1 MIKDSLGNYRTPLLY
16 SISVAI
22 VYMILMP
29 SSITLNPLST
39 TFAQG
44 NATTAETMF
53 QSKSL
58 TLPPNIKHLVILLP
72 NEAHESQR
80 TGDVSSDQRLIN
92 QIYVPQKALVSPGT
106 MVAWFNGDADHDH
119 KITLTNDVKPENIIS
134 ESDDFA
140 FNEASN
146 PIVLNDTGTFNYYE
160 TDVNEEDTD
169 FVMNGTI
176 DVIDQQDLNANT
188 LANRSANSIPN
199 STSILGKGDT
209 AGVLMVPTEDTDTYV
224 QDLKSKGFAI
234 DSTHNFND
242 IRAGDQQTLLVWTT
256 SGIKL
261 DEVISTLQEVT
272 PGLPYS

>member
-1 MIKDSLGNYRTPLLY
+1 MIKDSLGNYLTPLLY
-16 SISVAI
+16 SISVTI
-22 VYMILMP
+22 VCILLSS
-29 SSITLNPLST
+29 SSISITTLPT
-39 TFAQG
+39 AFAQG
-44 NATTAETMF
+44 NATTAEIMF

-92 QIYVPQKALVSPGT
+92 QIYLPQKAIVSPGT

-119 KITLTNDVKPENIIS
+119 KITLTNDVNPENIIS

-176 DVIDQQDLNANT
+176 DVIDQQDL
-188 LANRSANSIPN
+188 
-199 STSILGKGDT
+199 
-209 AGVLMVPTEDTDTYV
+209 
-224 QDLKSKGFAI
+224 KS
-234 DSTHNFND
+234 N
-242 IRAGDQQTLLVWTT
+242 Q
-256 SGIKL
+256 KL
-261 DEVISTLQEVT
+261 DF
-272 PGLPYS
+272 

>member
-1 MIKDSLGNYRTPLLY
+1 MIEGNLRYNLISLLC

-22 VYMILMP
+22 VYMLLMSP
-29 SSITLNPLST
+29 SSIITTLPT
-39 TFAQG
+39 AF
-44 NATTAETMF
+44 ATTAESMF

-58 TLPPNIKHLVILLP
+58 TLPPNIEHLVILLP
-72 NEAHESQR
+72 NEAHESQYP
-80 TGDVSSDQRLIN
+80 GDASYDQRLIN
-92 QIYVPQKALVSPGT
+92 QIYVPEKAIVSPGT
-106 MVAWFNGDADHDH
+106 LVTWFNGDADHDH
-119 KITLTNDVKPENIIS
+119 KITLTNEVNPENIIFD
-134 ESDDFA
+134 SDDFA

-160 TDVNEEDTD
+160 TDVNNEDTH

-176 DVIDQQDLNANT
+176 EVVDQQDFNENT
-188 LANRSANSIPN
+188 LAASSSN
-199 STSILGKGDT
+199 STSTLGSGNT
-209 AGVLMVPTEDTDTYV
+209 AGVLMVPTEDIDTYV

-256 SGIKL
+256 SGMNLNEI
-261 DEVISTLQEVT
+261 ISTLQEIT

>member
-1 MIKDSLGNYRTPLLY
+1 MVRGNLRYYLTPLLY
-16 SISVAI
+16 SISVTI
-22 VYMILMP
+22 VCILLSS
-29 SSITLNPLST
+29 SSISITTLPT
-39 TFAQG
+39 AFAQG
-44 NATTAETMF
+44 NATTAEIMF

-92 QIYVPQKALVSPGT
+92 QIYLPQKAIVSPGT

-119 KITLTNDVKPENIIS
+119 KITLTNDVNPENIIS

-176 DVIDQQDLNANT
+176 DVIDQQDLNTNT
-188 LANRSANSIPN
+188 PSASSSN
-199 STSILGKGDT
+199 STSTLSSGDT
-209 AGVLMVPTEDTDTYV
+209 AGVLMVPTEDMDMYV
-224 QDLKSKGFAI
+224 QDLESKGFAI

-256 SGIKL
+256 SGMNL
-261 DEVISTLQEVT
+261 DGVISTLQEIT

>member
-1 MIKDSLGNYRTPLLY
+1 MS
-16 SISVAI
+16 
-22 VYMILMP
+22 
-29 SSITLNPLST
+29 SSITITSLPSA
-39 TFAQG
+39 FAQG

-53 QSKSL
+53 QTKSL

-92 QIYVPQKALVSPGT
+92 QIYVPQKAIVSPGT

-119 KITLTNDVKPENIIS
+119 KITLTNDVNPENIIS

-224 QDLKSKGFAI
+224 QDLKSKGLAI
-234 DSTHNFND
+234 DSTYNFND

-256 SGIKL
+256 SGINL

>member
-1 MIKDSLGNYRTPLLY
+1 MIKGNPGFYLTPLLC
-16 SISVAI
+16 SISVTI
-22 VYMILMP
+22 VCMLLIS
-29 SSITLNPLST
+29 SSITITALPT
-39 TFAQG
+39 AFAQG
-44 NATTAETMF
+44 NATTAESMF

-80 TGDVSSDQRLIN
+80 TGDLSSDQRLIN
-92 QIYVPQKALVSPGT
+92 QIYVPQKAIVSPGT
-106 MVAWFNGDADHDH
+106 MVTWFNGDADHDH
-119 KITLTNDVKPENIIS
+119 KITLTNDVNPENIIS

-176 DVIDQQDLNANT
+176 VVVDQKNPNANT
-188 LANRSANSIPN
+188 SSASNSN
-199 STSILGKGDT
+199 STSTLGSGDT
-209 AGVLMVPTEDTDTYV
+209 AGVLMVPTEDIDTYV
-224 QDLKSKGFAI
+224 QGLESKDFTI

-256 SGIKL
+256 SGMNL
-261 DEVISTLQEVT
+261 DEVISTLQEIT